1 MCLFFE
7 LHTDCDIEHGIE
19 ILECCKEEATN
30 PAAREGIRFGAISS
44 LNLRK
49 VFWDV
54 MFARAKNI
62 ENLE

>member
-1 MCLFFE
+1 MLIFE

-49 VFWDV
+49 VFGTLCSQEP
-54 MFARAKNI
+54 KT
-62 ENLE
+62 

>member
-30 PAAREGIRFGAISS
+30 PQPEKELDLAQS
-44 LNLRK
+44 
-49 VFWDV
+49 VH
-54 MFARAKNI
+54 
-62 ENLE
+62 